1 MPHLVA
7 TALAGAAL
15 AVLPV
20 MPATAEQTA
29 DHTTDQTTDHT
40 SDQTA
45 AQRGG
50 VRGQLRLTL
59 TYPGQSTSGTRT
71 VTLRCEPHGGSHPS
85 AAKACAELGRRGG
98 NPAREADD
106 TVCTMI
112 YSPVVASAKGT
123 WGGRPVDFRKEY
135 PNDCVLRSQT
145 GSVFAF

>member
-15 AVLPV
+15 AVLPAL
-20 MPATAEQTA
+20 PAHAAPTAAPTTGNTTDATAA
-29 DHTTDQTTDHT
+29 P
-40 SDQTA
+40 
-45 AQRGG
+45 RG

-71 VTLRCEPHGGSHPS
+71 VTLRCDPHGGSHPR
-85 AAKACAELGRRGG
+85 AATACAELNRRSGRLDRG
-98 NPAREADD
+98 PDD
-106 TVCTMI
+106 AICTMN